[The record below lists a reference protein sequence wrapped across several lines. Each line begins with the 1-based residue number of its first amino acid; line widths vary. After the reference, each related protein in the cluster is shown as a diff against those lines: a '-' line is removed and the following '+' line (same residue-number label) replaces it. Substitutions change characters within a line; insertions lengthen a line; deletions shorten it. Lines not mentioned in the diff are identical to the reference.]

1 MNANALPIIAII
13 GPTASGKTQL
23 AVELAAQI
31 DAEIISVDARQ
42 VYKHLNI
49 GTGKDL
55 ASYHINGRS
64 IPYHL
69 IDIVE
74 PTERYHIY
82 QFQKDFFNAVQDI
95 WSRGKRVIACGGT
108 GLYLE
113 AVIGPFEYTSVPINT
128 SLRADLAH
136 LDLTSLNQN
145 FHQIPELLN
154 VEYSPD
160 LSTKKRSIRAIEIKT
175 FLQNNGIPN
184 NNFPKIDFQVFATT
198 LPSEIRNQKID
209 LRLKARIAEGLITEV
224 CELLANGIDPA
235 QLEYFGLEYKFCLAH
250 LQGKLTLP
258 ELELKLSIAIHQY
271 AKRQMTYFRKMEKSG
286 VNIHWLN
293 AQESPITELLANITI
308 HNKKIAF

>member
-42 VYKHLNI
+42 VYKKLNI

-55 ASYHINGRS
+55 ASYQINGRS

-74 PTERYHIY
+74 PTDRYHIY
-82 QFQKDFFNAVQDI
+82 QFQKDFFKAVQEI
-95 WSRGKRVIACGGT
+95 RSRGKRVIACGGT

-113 AVIGPFEYTSVPINT
+113 SVIGPFEYTSVPLNT
-128 SLRADLAH
+128 GLRAELAN
-136 LDLTSLNQN
+136 LDLISLNQY
-145 FHQIPELLN
+145 FYQIPERLN
-154 VEYSPD
+154 IEYSPD

-175 FLQNNGIPN
+175 FLQNNSIPN
-184 NNFPKIDFQVFATT
+184 NNFPKIDFQVFAIT
-198 LPSEIRNQKID
+198 LPTDIRNQKID
-209 LRLKARIAEGLITEV
+209 ERLKARIAEGLITEV
-224 CELLANGIDPA
+224 SELLANGIDPA

-258 ELELKLSIAIHQY
+258 ELNLKLSIAIHQY

-286 VNIHWLN
+286 INIHWLD
-293 AQESPITELLANITI
+293 AQDSPITKLLANINI
-308 HNKKIAF
+308 YR